1 MAILHAYHR
10 PTTLDDAL
18 SLLGRQNMRLAPLAG
33 GTRLVPALETRR
45 RRDID
50 GVVDLAQLGLDH
62 IHAEGDG
69 LHLGAMV
76 RLTDLMAHPLAGAL
90 AGGILRRT
98 ASYEGP
104 VNLRNLATVG
114 GCVASA
120 EPDSE
125 LYAAL
130 LALDAQ
136 VILRDGD
143 GERTI
148 PLADFRGPGR
158 GLILAVRL
166 PLVEGLGSGHARVAR
181 TPKDRPIVAA
191 VAVADDQ
198 VERVALCGVA
208 PRPILAGEPLE
219 PPDDCNG
226 SAVYRRAMVQVLAER
241 ALAEARG

>member
-18 SLLGRQNMRLAPLAG
+18 SLLQRQNMRLAPLAG
-33 GTRLVPALETRR
+33 GTRLVPALETRQ

-62 IHAEGDG
+62 IHAGGDG

-76 RLTDLMAHPLAGAL
+76 RLADLMAHPVAGAL
-90 AGGILRRT
+90 AGGILRRA
-98 ASYEGP
+98 ASFEGP
-104 VNLRNLATVG
+104 VNLRNMATVG
-114 GCVASA
+114 GCVAAA

-130 LALDAQ
+130 LALDAR
-136 VILRDGD
+136 VTLRDAD

-148 PLADFRGPGR
+148 SLADFQGPGR
-158 GLILAVRL
+158 GLILTVHL
-166 PLVEGLGSGHARVAR
+166 PQVDDFRSGHARVAR

-191 VAVADDQ
+191 VAVANDQ

-226 SAVYRRAMVQVLAER
+226 SAAYRRAMAQVMAGR